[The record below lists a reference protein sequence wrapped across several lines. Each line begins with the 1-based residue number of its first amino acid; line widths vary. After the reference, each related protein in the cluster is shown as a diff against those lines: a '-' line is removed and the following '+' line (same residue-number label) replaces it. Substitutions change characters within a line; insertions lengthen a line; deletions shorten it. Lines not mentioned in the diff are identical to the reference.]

1 MNHPKTT
8 TYFSRKEIQSILI
21 EKVELKNVTEIRALF
36 IQVSVK
42 RSETHVFLVSK
53 LYVSLIIG
61 YRNIIYCA
69 LNF

>member
-8 TYFSRKEIQSILI
+8 IYFSRKEIQSILI

-42 RSETHVFLVSK
+42 FSEFHIFLAWQR
-53 LYVSLIIG
+53 Y
-61 YRNIIYCA
+61 
-69 LNF
+69 